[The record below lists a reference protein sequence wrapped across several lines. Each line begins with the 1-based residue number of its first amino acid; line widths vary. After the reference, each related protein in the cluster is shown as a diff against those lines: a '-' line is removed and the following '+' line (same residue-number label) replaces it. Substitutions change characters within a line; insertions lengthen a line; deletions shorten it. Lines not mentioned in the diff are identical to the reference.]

1 ISFPFLFHKPT
12 LTYPFLLSKILG
24 PLYFPLLSI
33 LIFSFSFSLYTVY
46 KVIYW
51 LETLGLYSGLLEFFS
66 ETSLKL
72 SLLFLLA
79 LFYFMLFSALKLI
92 ANTVN
97 ELALFFFS
105 KDQEGQV
112 LMKIRSGSIVF
123 VVGSLFSLIFNQSL
137 LMMTIIFLISCFVYF
152 LFFLFKVS
160 DFLTIGSM
168 FGMVIM
174 ILLFWTA
181 FVFLVS
187 YIGLRIYNAILATL
201 SI

>member
-1 ISFPFLFHKPT
+1 M
-12 LTYPFLLSKILG
+12 
-24 PLYFPLLSI
+24 
-33 LIFSFSFSLYTVY
+33 Y

>member
-1 ISFPFLFHKPT
+1 MSKRGCISIKN
-12 LTYPFLLSKILG
+12 TYITSH
-24 PLYFPLLSI
+24 FPLLSI

-112 LMKIRSGSIVF
+112 LMKIRSGSIIF
-123 VVGSLFSLIFNQSL
+123 VVGSLLSLIFNQSL

-160 DFLTIGSM
+160 DFLMIGSM